1 MTLQNLRHPLS
12 AAIGGVGLALL
23 SLGALESRAQPP
35 IVQPGAPGQP
45 SRVVSAAEAS
55 NLAGIRFTDADVK
68 FMQGMIS
75 HHAQALEMTAL
86 LDTRTGGGAM
96 RRLAQRIAL
105 SQEDEIAMM
114 REWLRARGQAVP
126 ADDAHH
132 APDWQPMP
140 GMLTGEE
147 MERLAA
153 ARGGAFDRLFL
164 ELMIKHH
171 RGALTMVENLLEQRG
186 AAQDSQLFAFTSDVT
201 SDQTAEIDRMD
212 AMLAELS
219 PDPRVRL
226 AAGFEDAGQ
235 ALWNMALV
243 ATRPK
248 PEGFYDPRNPAGRPV
263 PVESEAEP
271 AEPAPAAAE
280 EPDEDAERNEDAGRE
295 EGEPEESAGHD
306 GDAEHGG
313 AGQGDAEHGGAG
325 HDDAERS
332 EDAGREEGEP
342 EESAGHDGD
351 AEHGGAGHDA
361 GNRQDA
367 GGGEPREAA
376 AGDDGDDP
384 QRRGLLNFGNTD
396 LAFAGDRLFLGSHH
410 GFNTYRVE
418 VPAAPQLV
426 GSVVCPGGQGDVSVV
441 GNLLIMSVEQ
451 TRGRLDCGL
460 QGVAEPVSEA
470 RFRGIRIFDVG
481 DARMPRQVAAVQT
494 CRGSHTHTVVTDPD
508 DEGNVYVYGSGTAPV
523 RPGEELAGCSDES
536 PAENPDTALF
546 RIDVIRIPLASP
558 GDAAI
563 VSRPFVFRDPETGAA
578 AGLWPGGDHGPG
590 TQRTA
595 ESNRC
600 HDITVFPEIGLAAGA
615 CSGNGILLDI
625 SDPVN
630 PVRLDDVIDPAF
642 AYWHSA
648 TFNND
653 GTKVIFTDEWGGGG
667 RPRCRASDPREWG
680 ANAIYDVVDGRM
692 EFRGHYKLP
701 APQTEREN
709 CVAHNGSLV
718 PVPGRDVM
726 VQAWYQGGISVFDFT
741 DSSNPVEIAFFD
753 RGPIHPERF
762 VMGGFWSAYWYRGY
776 VYGSE
781 IARGLD
787 VLELLPSEHLTEN
800 EIAAAASVA
809 PAAFNAQQQRRVEW
823 PARPVVARA
832 YLDQLERADALPAE
846 RRTALSDLLDRV
858 DRRGTGTGPG
868 VAAELRSAAAALED
882 DLANAGGRTAQR
894 LRALAEILASLADR
908 PR

>member
-1 MTLQNLRHPLS
+1 MHRRIALRPPL
-12 AAIGGVGLALL
+12 AAALGTGLFFL
-23 SLGALESRAQPP
+23 SLGAPAAPAQPP

-45 SRVVSAAEAS
+45 SRAISAAEAS
-55 NLAGIRFTDADVK
+55 DLAGIRHTEADVR

-86 LDTRTGGGAM
+86 LDTRTESDTLRQTA
-96 RRLAQRIAL
+96 RRIEL
-105 SQEDEIAMM
+105 SQEDEIEMM
-114 REWLRARGQAVP
+114 QDWLRDRGQEVTAI
-126 ADDAHH
+126 DAHH
-132 APDWQPMP
+132 APGAMRMP
-140 GMLTGEE
+140 GMLTDEE
-147 MERLAA
+147 MASLAEA
-153 ARGGAFDRLFL
+153 DGAAFDRLFL

-171 RGALTMVENLLEQRG
+171 RGAVTMVENLLEQRG

-201 SDQTAEIDRMD
+201 ADQTAEIDRMD
-212 AMLAELS
+212 AMLATLS
-219 PDPRVRL
+219 PDPRVQL
-226 AAGFEDAGQ
+226 ASGFHDAGQ

-248 PEGFYDPRNPAGRPV
+248 PEGFFDPRNPAGRPL
-263 PVESEAEP
+263 PVEEDPAPDAAPEP
-271 AEPAPAAAE
+271 AAADAAGGAADRNADGGPEPAPDGGAEDGGDPEPRAA
-280 EPDEDAERNEDAGRE
+280 
-295 EGEPEESAGHD
+295 GEPEAAD
-306 GDAEHGG
+306 TD
-313 AGQGDAEHGGAG
+313 
-325 HDDAERS
+325 DDAEDER
-332 EDAGREEGEP
+332 P
-342 EESAGHDGD
+342 
-351 AEHGGAGHDA
+351 
-361 GNRQDA
+361 
-367 GGGEPREAA
+367 
-376 AGDDGDDP
+376 
-384 QRRGLLNFGNTD
+384 RRGLLNFGNTD
-396 LAFAGDRLFLGSHH
+396 FAFAGDRLFLGSYH

-418 VPAAPQLV
+418 VPASPQLV
-426 GSVVCPGGQGDVSVV
+426 SSVVCPGGQGDLSVV
-441 GNLLIMSVEQ
+441 GTLLIMSVEQ

-460 QGVAEPVSEA
+460 QGVAEPVSDQ
-470 RFRGIRIFDVG
+470 RFRGIRIFDVS
-481 DARMPRQVAAVQT
+481 DTRMPRQVAAVQT

-508 DEGNVYVYGSGTAPV
+508 DEGNVYVYGSGTGAV
-523 RPGEELAGCSDES
+523 RSGDEMAGCSDES

-558 GDAAI
+558 EDAAI

-595 ESNRC
+595 ESSRC
-600 HDITVFPEIGLAAGA
+600 HDITTFPDTGLAAGA

-625 SDPVN
+625 SDPVD
-630 PVRLDDVIDPAF
+630 PVRLDDVTDPAF

-680 ANAIYDVVDGRM
+680 ANAIYDIVDGKM
-692 EFRGHYKLP
+692 QFRGHYKLP

-709 CVAHNGSLV
+709 CVAHNGSIV

-726 VQAWYQGGISVFDFT
+726 AQAWYQGGISVFDFT

-753 RGPIHPERF
+753 RGPIHPDRF
-762 VMGGFWSAYWYRGY
+762 VMGGFWSAYWHRGY

-800 EIAAAASVA
+800 EIAAAAAAVA
-809 PAAFNAQQQRRVEW
+809 PAVFNPQQQRRIEW

-832 YLDQLERADALPAE
+832 YLDQLERGGALGAE

-858 DRRGTGTGPG
+858 ERVGTGTDAGA
-868 VAAELRSAAAALED
+868 AAELRSAAAELDAD
-882 DLANAGGRTAQR
+882 ATDAGGRTEQR
-894 LRALAEILASLADR
+894 LRGLAETLTGLAERLQ
-908 PR
+908 